1 MDDKSPLRNGE
12 ETENRDEKGRFIKGN
27 PGGPGRTVGI
37 KDFGIL
43 DLVKAIK
50 EVEEEKEMPL
60 YKKFVNKAYVNP
72 TVLIALIKK
81 LIPDKTH
88 TEIEGVGD
96 TGIIILTARESF
108 KKKLD
113 GISERLEDVGKNTNK
128 QNGRNISKATKG
140 SKK

>member
-1 MDDKSPLRNGE
+1 MDDKKPAETGNNRN
-12 ETENRDEKGRFIKGN
+12 EKGQFINGISGN
-27 PGGPGRTVGI
+27 PKGRPTGPI
-37 KDFGIL
+37 H
-43 DLVKAIK
+43 
-50 EVEEEKEMPL
+50 
-60 YKKFVNKAYVNP
+60 
-72 TVLIALIKK
+72 IKK
-81 LIPDKTH
+81 LEEAILRAEQTKNTKFLDRVIERAFTKDIVLLAVLKKFIPDRTH

-128 QNGRNISKATKG
+128 QNGSKIGKVAKG